1 MAERKSYS
9 SGAHWEPI
17 VGYSRAVRIGDVI
30 EVSGTC
36 AVNEEG
42 NPIPTKDPYLQ
53 TNRAL
58 EIIARS
64 IEHLGGRMDDVI
76 RTRIFVTNIED
87 WKEIGRAHGDI
98 FKNIRPVT
106 TMVEVSKLISPEY
119 VVEIEASAIVVK

>member
-1 MAERKSYS
+1 MAERKNYS

-53 TNRAL
+53 TSRAL

-119 VVEIEASAIVVK
+119 VVEIEASAIVAK